1 MTIGSARP
9 VGLAGSDSPARAREA
24 SSPVV
29 ACTPRTYADGVS
41 DERDPSDGS
50 DRATA
55 DEGGTEG
62 TRADPRAGSTADEGS
77 SPDGPDGDADD
88 GDDPARDLFDFA
100 DADAPDAGADSTG
113 GTGAG
118 DTDSRADADDEGIPD
133 PDADLTA
140 VAELDRDGRVE
151 LGVELLRNL
160 ELGETSLA
168 SVVDRLE
175 TVTTNPALTREILD
189 TAERRGLIDRDGA
202 RIRTDTGGSFV
213 RHERQVITRTGEY
226 TCRRC
231 GASVSTGYFLRLQAG
246 ELGPFGSSC
255 VRKVTGR
262 DAD

>member
-1 MTIGSARP
+1 
-9 VGLAGSDSPARAREA
+9 
-24 SSPVV
+24 
-29 ACTPRTYADGVS
+29 VS
-41 DERDPSDGS
+41 DEDDPGEGS
-50 DRATA
+50 DRP
-55 DEGGTEG
+55 G
-62 TRADPRAGSTADEGS
+62 RDEGS
-77 SPDGPDGDADD
+77 NEEAPPDERAGQSGDEGSNTAAAATNVEAGADPDT
-88 GDDPARDLFDFA
+88 DLFDFA
-100 DADAPDAGADSTG
+100 DTDGPDEGADSPSRPSAG
-113 GTGAG
+113 GT
-118 DTDSRADADDEGIPD
+118 DRRTDADDDGIPD

-151 LGVELLRNL
+151 LGVQLLRNL

-189 TAERRGLIDRDGA
+189 TAERRGLIDREGA
-202 RIRTDTGGSFV
+202 RIRTNTGGSFV

-231 GASVSTGYFLRLQAG
+231 GASVSTGHFVRLQAG

-262 DAD
+262 DDD